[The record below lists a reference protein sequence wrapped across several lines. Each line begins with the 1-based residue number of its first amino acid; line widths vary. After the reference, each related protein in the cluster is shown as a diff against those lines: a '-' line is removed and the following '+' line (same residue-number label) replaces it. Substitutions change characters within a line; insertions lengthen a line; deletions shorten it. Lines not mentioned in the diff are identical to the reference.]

1 MAVWSLL
8 RGFTALVFKI
18 RLVQALYNSEQQ
30 AFDKRAFKTTMQS
43 LVQKFLLQCEPEKSH
58 DFTINWLNKTQ
69 HTPLKWM
76 YSTPTIKKPVTV
88 AGMNF
93 DNPVGLAAGLDKNGD
108 CIDAFSSM
116 GFGFVEIGT
125 VTPRPQP
132 GNPKPR
138 LFRIPEKH
146 AIINRMGFNNKGVDH
161 LVEQVK
167 RAQFKGPIGIN
178 IGKNKDTEEANALD
192 DYLIC
197 LNKVYPYA
205 SYVTINISSPN
216 TPGLRNLQY
225 GEALDKLLVGLKA
238 AQETLTQ
245 THGKYVPL
253 FIKIAPDL
261 SDVEIESIAASLIN
275 SKMDGVIATNTTL
288 SRDAVAGLQH
298 AEEMGG
304 LSGSVMTDMSL
315 EVTRKLN
322 KALDR
327 SMPIIGVGGIDSPEA
342 AQARLD
348 AGASLVQVYS
358 AFIYQ
363 GPSLVKRIVNAL

>member
-1 MAVWSLL
+1 
-8 RGFTALVFKI
+8 
-18 RLVQALYNSEQQ
+18 
-30 AFDKRAFKTTMQS
+30 MQS

-69 HTPLKWM
+69 HTPQKWM

-88 AGMNF
+88 AGMTF

-108 CIDAFSSM
+108 CIDAFASM

-167 RAQFKGPIGIN
+167 KAQFKGPIGIN

-261 SDVEIESIAASLIN
+261 SDVEIDSIAASLIN

-327 SMPIIGVGGIDSPEA
+327 AIPIIGVGGIDSPEA

>member
-1 MAVWSLL
+1 
-8 RGFTALVFKI
+8 
-18 RLVQALYNSEQQ
+18 
-30 AFDKRAFKTTMQS
+30 MQS
-43 LVQKFLLQCEPEKSH
+43 LVQKILLRCEPETSH

-69 HTPLKWM
+69 HTPLKWI
-76 YSTPTIKKPVTV
+76 YSVPTIKKPVTV
-88 AGMNF
+88 AGITF

-108 CIDAFSSM
+108 CIDAFGQM
-116 GFGFVEIGT
+116 GFGFVEVGT
-125 VTPRPQP
+125 VTPRPQL
-132 GNPKPR
+132 GNAKPR
-138 LFRIPEKH
+138 LFRIPEKQ

-161 LVEQVK
+161 LVSQVK
-167 RAQFKGPIGIN
+167 KAQFKGPIGIN
-178 IGKNKDTEEANALD
+178 IGKNKDTEEAKALD

-225 GEALDKLLVGLKA
+225 GEALNALLTGLKK

-261 SDVEIESIAASLIN
+261 SDEEIDSIARSLIVT
-275 SKMDGVIATNTTL
+275 KMDGVIATNTTL
-288 SRDAVAGLQH
+288 SRTGVETFKYGNEA
-298 AEEMGG
+298 GG
-304 LSGSVMTDMSL
+304 LSGSVLTDMSL
-315 EVTRKLN
+315 NVTRKLS

-327 SMPIIGVGGIDSPEA
+327 AIPIIGVGGIDSPESA
-342 AQARLD
+342 RARLD
-348 AGASLVQVYS
+348 AGASLIQVYS

-363 GPSLVKRIVNAL
+363 GPELVKRIVKAL